1 MYLIQILLPLYD
13 NKGNSFDSSKF
24 ERLRSELTKTFG
36 GMTAFRRSPA
46 EGVWKQR
53 DGQVHLDEIVIFEVM
68 TETLDKDWWASYRKA
83 LEESFQQ
90 QELIIRATEFVQL

>member
-1 MYLIQILLPLYD
+1 MHIIQILLPLYD
-13 NKGNSFDSSKF
+13 NEGNSFDSSKF
-24 ERLRSELTKTFG
+24 ERIRSELTKKFG

-46 EGVWKQR
+46 EGIWKEQG
-53 DGQVHLDEIVIFEVM
+53 GQVHLDEIVIFEVM
-68 TETLDKDWWASYRKA
+68 AERLDQDWWAGYRKT

>member
-13 NKGNSFDSSKF
+13 NEGNSFDSSKF

-36 GMTAFRRSPA
+36 GITAFRRSPA
-46 EGVWKQR
+46 EGVWKER
-53 DGQVHLDEIVIFEVM
+53 DGQVYRDEIVIFEVM
-68 TETLDKDWWASYRKA
+68 TERLDKDWWAGYRKA
-83 LEESFQQ
+83 LEESFRQ